1 MTTETTARDG
11 IVEVTKEQ
19 LVNDLETV
27 MTDVSA
33 LMRELAGST
42 GSGFAAVRTKVEAGL
57 AATRSKVNDARTAAT
72 EMAKGVAGASQAYV
86 TENPWKTLSI
96 AAATGLVIGFI
107 FRRR

>member
-1 MTTETTARDG
+1 MTTETTAKGG

-19 LVNDLETV
+19 LVDDLKTV
-27 MTDVSA
+27 IADVDA
-33 LMRELAGST
+33 LLRELAGST
-42 GSGFAAVRTKVEAGL
+42 GSGFAAVRSKVEAGL
-57 AATRSKVNDARTAAT
+57 DATRAKVGDARTAVA
-72 EMAKGVAGASQAYV
+72 EMAKGVAGAGQTYV